1 MYLLETVLAGVGGG
15 GRGGRGGREAEDA
28 AARGGRESAT
38 AGRGAAGSG
47 GVPRPPAPRCGRQR
61 PRREDGEAGGG
72 GGGHERWTSA
82 GACGPQEPL
91 ARLAALFFY
100 PQEAAAGSL
109 QENRGVWANST
120 SARCNWTHHRPNP
133 SRSKRPS
140 PSRSPSEARDSPTR
154 PTSSS
159 RRRFRD
165 APAATS
171 SAAIEDVAPIRARD
185 GVRPRAP
192 PSQQWIQPR
201 LR

>member
-1 MYLLETVLAGVGGG
+1 M
-15 GRGGRGGREAEDA
+15 
-28 AARGGRESAT
+28 
-38 AGRGAAGSG
+38 
-47 GVPRPPAPRCGRQR
+47 PRPPAPRCGRQR

-109 QENRGVWANST
+109 QESRGVWANST

-140 PSRSPSEARDSPTR
+140 PSRSPSEARDSPPGLLVVPAADFETR
-154 PTSSS
+154 PLQPRRRQSKMLLRSGLATAFVPGPRRRSSGSS
-159 RRRFRD
+159 RAFD
-165 APAATS
+165 EAAARPRLLKRKS
-171 SAAIEDVAPIRARD
+171 SGEVDTAPIRR
-185 GVRPRAP
+185 VRKSP
-192 PSQQWIQPR
+192 PAHVV
-201 LR
+201 LELFV